1 MATTTH
7 RKGCSMDSVFCWGGM
22 VYESSRDVARN
33 FEAAI
38 EDGIS
43 TGRLDELV
51 VSLVSIGAIEE
62 AIIV

>member
-1 MATTTH
+1 
-7 RKGCSMDSVFCWGGM
+7 MDSIFCWGGM

-43 TGRLDELV
+43 TGRLDSLI
-51 VSLVSIGAIEE
+51 VSLLSVGAIEE
-62 AIIV
+62 AIIVEG